1 MSANPVATGND
12 YTIATDVK
20 NTIMY
25 IGKTFIDSKQS
36 TIYLGNLDNRSLADK
51 KDMELNFVEALIK
64 GYPSFKTRFSNSLP
78 QNITQETILMIMT
91 RTLGDKKYTPISNDT
106 VISPKNTEINF
117 SKLLIPSS
125 DLLSILDKIKNVYTF
140 LEDNTL
146 IKYTIK
152 TMCRM

>member
-78 QNITQETILMIMT
+78 QNITQETILM
-91 RTLGDKKYTPISNDT
+91 
-106 VISPKNTEINF
+106 
-117 SKLLIPSS
+117 
-125 DLLSILDKIKNVYTF
+125 
-140 LEDNTL
+140 
-146 IKYTIK
+146 
-152 TMCRM
+152 